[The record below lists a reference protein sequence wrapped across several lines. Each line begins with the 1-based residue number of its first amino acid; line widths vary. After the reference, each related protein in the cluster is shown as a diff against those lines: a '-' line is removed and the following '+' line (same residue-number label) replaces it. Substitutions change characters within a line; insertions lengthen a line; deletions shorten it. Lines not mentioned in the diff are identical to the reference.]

1 MEYLDIFELFSDENG
16 EYSTYLRTRSGD
28 LLEMRTEDGAHFS
41 WNGAYRLSWFVL
53 NVIAEEWGFTDR
65 L

>member
-1 MEYLDIFELFSDENG
+1 
-16 EYSTYLRTRSGD
+16 
-28 LLEMRTEDGAHFS
+28 MRTDDGAHLT

-53 NVIAEEWGFTDR
+53 NVIADEWGFTDR